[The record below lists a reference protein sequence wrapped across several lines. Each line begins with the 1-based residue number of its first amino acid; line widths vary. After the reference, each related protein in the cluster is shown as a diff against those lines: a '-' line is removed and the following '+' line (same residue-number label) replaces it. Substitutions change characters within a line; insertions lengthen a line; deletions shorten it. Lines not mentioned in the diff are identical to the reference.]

1 MQVAAVRV
9 HAVEAVKLL
18 QIDDDDPS
26 RGGPGQAAA
35 AGETGDEDQVT
46 KEILRVMMSD
56 SSPDVRKA
64 ALAAV
69 TKRPGMLD
77 QVQCDRMG

>member
-1 MQVAAVRV
+1 MRV

-26 RGGPGQAAA
+26 RGGPGQAAVA
-35 AGETGDEDQVT
+35 ASGENGDEDQVT

-64 ALAAV
+64 ALAAI

-77 QVQCDRMG
+77 QVQCDPMG